1 MYDWNDEADA
11 ERFVRTYADLILR
24 LCLSHGLSR
33 ADAQDICQELFLKL
47 LAAQRTFTSEE
58 HEKAWVIRAAGN
70 ACKNLLRAPH
80 HSRRALLEQAH
91 TVAAPEASDHA
102 ILEAIRA
109 LPHRYRDAVALCC
122 WEGYS
127 AEEAA
132 RLPVPFT
139 GVVGATAR
147 AAVDATRNGKVGII
161 GTAATVRSG
170 SYAAVIKD
178 MKPETEIIARACP
191 MFVPLVENGYVND
204 GNPVTKLIIA
214 EYLQEVKDAGVDTL
228 ILGCTHYPL
237 LKKMIGDF
245 MGSDVTLIDS
255 GKVTAQAAAAALA
268 DLGLLNGR
276 TEGGNAHY
284 YVSDTPD
291 NFDELEHRF
300 LGEYAGGPVE
310 QIAIE
315 TY

>member
-1 MYDWNDEADA
+1 MDNRPIGVFDSGLGGLTGVRELRKRLPHEDIIYFGDTGRVPYGSRSPETILQYARQDVAFLLSKNVKCIMAACGTVSSTYPAA
-11 ERFVRTYADLILR
+11 E
-24 LCLSHGLSR
+24 
-33 ADAQDICQELFLKL
+33 
-47 LAAQRTFTSEE
+47 AAQ
-58 HEKAWVIRAAGN
+58 
-70 ACKNLLRAPH
+70 
-80 HSRRALLEQAH
+80 
-91 TVAAPEASDHA
+91 
-102 ILEAIRA
+102 
-109 LPHRYRDAVALCC
+109 
-122 WEGYS
+122 
-127 AEEAA
+127 
-132 RLPVPFT
+132 LPVPYL
-139 GVVGATAR
+139 GVVDAAAR
-147 AAVDATRNGKVGII
+147 EAAFVTRNRRIGVI
-161 GTAATVRSG
+161 GTAATIRSR
-170 SYAAVIKD
+170 SYEKLLRQLV
-178 MKPETEIIARACP
+178 PGVEITARACP
-191 MFVPLVENGYVND
+191 LFVPLVEAGYVD
-204 GNPVTKLIIA
+204 HSEAGKQQITKLVIA
-214 EYLQEVKDAGVDTL
+214 QYLTEVREAGVDTL

>member
-1 MYDWNDEADA
+1 MDTRPIGVFDSGLGGLTAVRELRQLLPSENIIYFGDTARVPYGGRSA
-11 ERFVRTYADLILR
+11 EILLKYARQDVRFLRSHDIKAILVACGTVSTTALPQLR
-24 LCLSHGLSR
+24 QES
-33 ADAQDICQELFLKL
+33 DIPILGVVEPAC
-47 LAAQRTFTSEE
+47 R
-58 HEKAWVIRAAGN
+58 RAAAVTRN
-70 ACKNLLRAPH
+70 
-80 HSRRALLEQAH
+80 RR
-91 TVAAPEASDHA
+91 
-102 ILEAIRA
+102 
-109 LPHRYRDAVALCC
+109 
-122 WEGYS
+122 
-127 AEEAA
+127 
-132 RLPVPFT
+132 
-139 GVVGATAR
+139 VGLIATA
-147 AAVDATRNGKVGII
+147 AS
-161 GTAATVRSG
+161 VRSG
-170 SYAAVIKD
+170 AYERTLHRLD
-178 MKPETEIIARACP
+178 ETIHVVSRACP
-191 MFVPLVENGYVND
+191 LLVPLVENGYVND

-245 MGSDVTLIDS
+245 MGGDVTLIDS

-276 TEGGNAHY
+276 IEGGNAHY